1 MSHQSDVQKL
11 LTDMATAASAT
22 ATAAIFTNPAE
33 VIKTRL
39 QLQGEMKASIADGAP
54 RYTGVGDAVVKIAR
68 HEGIAALQKGLGAGM
83 IYQVFMNGTRLGCY
97 PSLKRLFNYDSS
109 ESIANFAKGLTAGAI
124 SGGMGAI
131 VGSPFY
137 MVKCRLQAQSTVIG
151 VDGFQHHYKGMVDG
165 LAKVPHLQTH
175 TQHTHNI
182 HTHTTYTHTQTHIR
196 RKFLFFFSCST
207 GVEGRGAERVV
218 SRRRRRGAS
227 VITKAISDDYMCD
240 H

>member
-1 MSHQSDVQKL
+1 MSHKSEVQKL

-97 PSLKRLFNYDSS
+97 PSLKRLFNYDSN
-109 ESIANFAKGLTAGAI
+109 ESIANFARGLTAGVI

-165 LAKVPHLQTH
+165 LVKVPLLYSHNTTYTL
-175 TQHTHNI
+175 TQHTHA
-182 HTHTTYTHTQTHIR
+182 HKHISR
-196 RKFLFFFSCST
+196 RKFLFFFFCST
-207 GVEGRGAERVV
+207 GVEDRGAERVV

-227 VITKAISDDYMCD
+227 VTTKAISDDYMC
-240 H
+240 HH